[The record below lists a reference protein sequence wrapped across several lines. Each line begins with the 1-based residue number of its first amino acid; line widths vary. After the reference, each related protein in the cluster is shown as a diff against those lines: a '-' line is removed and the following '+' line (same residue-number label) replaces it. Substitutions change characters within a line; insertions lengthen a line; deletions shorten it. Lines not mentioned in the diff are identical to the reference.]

1 MDHYFDVEIQPDAEM
16 RENLLLN
23 KVYTKLHK
31 GLCDVNSTNIGVSFP
46 AYKVLLGKI
55 IRVHGNN
62 KSLSEFQANNW
73 LGGLSGYC
81 KVSEILAIPEQVKYC
96 NVSRWQSNMSESH
109 LRRLIKRGSI
119 SQEEIKAYK
128 AKMFA
133 SQMTTLPFLEL
144 ESTSSGKHHRRYI
157 QMSELYIEP
166 VIGDFDTFGL
176 SKIATIPKF

>member
-46 AYKVLLGKI
+46 AYKILLGRV

-62 KSLSEFQANNW
+62 QLLSEFQAVNW

-81 KVSEILAIPEQVKYC
+81 KVSEILAIPQQVKYRK
-96 NVSRWQSNMSESH
+96 VSRWQSNMSESN

-119 SQEEIKAYK
+119 TQAEIKAYK
-128 AKMFA
+128 GKMFA
-133 SQMTTLPFLEL
+133 TQMTTLPYLEL
-144 ESTSSGKHHRRYI
+144 ESTSSGKFHRRYI
-157 QMSELYIEP
+157 QMNELCDNS
-166 VIGDFDTFGL
+166 VNGDFDTFGL
-176 SKIATIPKF
+176 SKTATIPWF